1 MASSSILSN
10 VEQVQSLI
18 KEHAI
23 VLKRFNQD
31 SLTAEIRPDAK
42 TSITLTLQSNSD
54 GIHVTALLD
63 PKNSEWLKSNWS
75 SLQSRLAE
83 QNIILEEP
91 APLERAS
98 ANSSFSDEK
107 SSRQDEA
114 RNLDPRMSN
123 SGLSQ
128 EENENSDSPQS
139 PTSTQSKELSTE
151 KVYWA

>member
-1 MASSSILSN
+1 MAPSSILSN
-10 VEQVQSLI
+10 VQQVQSLI

-54 GIHVTALLD
+54 GISVTALLD

-91 APLERAS
+91 APPERAS
-98 ANSSFSDEK
+98 ANSSSSDEK
-107 SSRQDEA
+107 NSRHDES
-114 RNLDPRMSN
+114 RNLDQRMPN
-123 SGLSQ
+123 SPLRQ
-128 EENENSDSPQS
+128 EENENSDFPQS
-139 PTSTQSKELSTE
+139 SIQSKELSTE